1 MELQSAACT
10 TAPQPTA
17 SERCPTAASVARILD
32 SALLAFRAAIR
43 SSHGNHEPSS
53 SIYEWNT
60 HACSQSERLV
70 ELEIHAFLPPM
81 KINVSL
87 PVASHALTRAVAAV
101 FDSVLRI
108 ARREISGPAA
118 DFVKQTIS
126 RALEQAAKVRFG
138 PPMHELGR
146 KKSCIS
152 RVFSGPGETESPAYA
167 TPDAGTSVAICNDRE
182 SRLFNQSRVPL
193 PRPDP
198 IRDSFVP
205 CFLRESICAS
215 SSASGDVLHAQCI
228 TGPDCRSDGSA
239 CLHQGGRGTLVQGFR
254 ERVHAAVWM
263 ERNVSFKCNLG
274 LSQFGYLYAVAR
286 PYSLSALSRT
296 TVVGYEVLR
305 YRLDVEDI
313 EGRNFVVR
321 CPFGHAIANLTAAD
335 SATTPL
341 QNALAHCIGSAEFC
355 VVYLPDSVVQL
366 RDIALDVACE
376 PTSFLGSSL
385 LSVMARER
393 ERWLSWWTL
402 GGEFM
407 FGLHDM
413 CYGVRTCIGTHAS
426 FFASHMFT
434 CDMLGVLRRG

>member
-1 MELQSAACT
+1 
-10 TAPQPTA
+10 
-17 SERCPTAASVARILD
+17 
-32 SALLAFRAAIR
+32 
-43 SSHGNHEPSS
+43 
-53 SIYEWNT
+53 
-60 HACSQSERLV
+60 
-70 ELEIHAFLPPM
+70 
-81 KINVSL
+81 
-87 PVASHALTRAVAAV
+87 
-101 FDSVLRI
+101 
-108 ARREISGPAA
+108 
-118 DFVKQTIS
+118 
-126 RALEQAAKVRFG
+126 
-138 PPMHELGR
+138 
-146 KKSCIS
+146 
-152 RVFSGPGETESPAYA
+152 
-167 TPDAGTSVAICNDRE
+167 
-182 SRLFNQSRVPL
+182 
-193 PRPDP
+193 
-198 IRDSFVP
+198 
-205 CFLRESICAS
+205 
-215 SSASGDVLHAQCI
+215 
-228 TGPDCRSDGSA
+228 
-239 CLHQGGRGTLVQGFR
+239 
-254 ERVHAAVWM
+254 M
-263 ERNVSFKCNLG
+263 ERNVSFKCNQG

-286 PYSLSALSRT
+286 PYSLSGLSRT

-426 FFASHMFT
+426 FLLRICSHVICWVCCAEGDISTRASHIEHLSQAASLPNVTTVCETGFNQGFSALVWLASNPSLHVYSFDIMRYSGSYAALEFVQNNFPGRLTLIRGDSKHSIAEFASTHPDVM
-434 CDMLGVLRRG
+434 CDIILVDGLHTFDGALTDMRAFARLAHEQTVLFMDDLSSMVFDDRAGLVACDWR